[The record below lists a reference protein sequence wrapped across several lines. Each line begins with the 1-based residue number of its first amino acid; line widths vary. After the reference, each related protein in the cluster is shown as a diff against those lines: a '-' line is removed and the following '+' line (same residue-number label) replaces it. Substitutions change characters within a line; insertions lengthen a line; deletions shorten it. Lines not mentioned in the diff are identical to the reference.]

1 MRRPASQ
8 RNPKRQAAGDMRRPS
23 LKLAFAGGNER
34 FLAAK
39 RAFRAQN
46 PCQNHRKSGSWV
58 SFSFHEMSD
67 FNALQRAFIKART
80 ASGNGG

>member
-1 MRRPASQ
+1 
-8 RNPKRQAAGDMRRPS
+8 
-23 LKLAFAGGNER
+23 
-34 FLAAK
+34 LAAK

-67 FNALQRAFIKART
+67 FNTLQRAFIKART